1 MNNKRK
7 INKPLTK
14 VPLSDTELKLIMDI
28 KTRYLHGNTMLKD
41 IASEYNMSL
50 SILRNYVNM
59 AVEQVKNIKINK

>member
-14 VPLSDTELKLIMDI
+14 VPLSDTEWKIIMDI
-28 KTRYLHGNTMLKD
+28 KTRYLHGTAMLKD
-41 IASEYNMSL
+41 IASEYKMSI

-59 AVEQVKNIKINK
+59 AVEQIKNNQKQ